1 MHDCDCT
8 MQHYDYTIHDGQVP
22 PFMPNFGL
30 CVIPIALKRHLLSTN
45 LPLATILYPS
55 VPTCPIWALYLIL
68 MVSWPKARRR
78 PSAYSCPIVAQFGV
92 SLSFPWPGRG
102 TCGPPIWPRSTS
114 TDQKNSFARTFWH
127 MLSTIPPSFNL
138 IRPAISES
146 ISNKAREFSPLPKAR
161 FARLG

>member
-114 TDQKNSFARTFWH
+114 TDQKKFFREDVLAYALYHPTKFQ
-127 MLSTIPPSFNL
+127 PDPSSH
-138 IRPAISES
+138 I
-146 ISNKAREFSPLPKAR
+146 
-161 FARLG
+161 